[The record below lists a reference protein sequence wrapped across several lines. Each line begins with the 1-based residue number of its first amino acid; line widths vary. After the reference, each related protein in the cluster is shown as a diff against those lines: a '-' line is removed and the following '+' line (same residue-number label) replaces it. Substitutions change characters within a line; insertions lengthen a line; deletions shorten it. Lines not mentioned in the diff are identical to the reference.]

1 MSTLKRISVDLE
13 LGQTILVGP
22 NDSPARIT
30 KIEYH
35 ENSGEIV
42 IGTTRGTRRVLTF
55 KLADSGLPVHPAD
68 RYR

>member
-1 MSTLKRISVDLE
+1 MSTLRKLSLDIE

-22 NDSPARIT
+22 NNRPATIT

-42 IGTTRGTRRVLTF
+42 INTTRGTRRALTF
-55 KLADSGLPVHPAD
+55 KLLPETYDNAAD
-68 RYR
+68 RFR